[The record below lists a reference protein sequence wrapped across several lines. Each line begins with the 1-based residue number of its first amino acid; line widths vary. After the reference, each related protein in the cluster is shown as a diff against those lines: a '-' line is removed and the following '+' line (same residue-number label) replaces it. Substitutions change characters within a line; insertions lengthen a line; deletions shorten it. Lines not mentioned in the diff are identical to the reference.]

1 MRIRTIIII
10 GVLASA
16 VSAAIAG
23 AEIVIS
29 TRWTDQ
35 AIARES
41 AAHAIVET
49 VIRRNLV
56 LEDYLLHPGE
66 RARTQWNQ
74 AGETLARLIVAP
86 ELADPQSAPILAA
99 IRENFMKVKNLFP
112 RLAEIAEAKRDEGA
126 PNQMARAASQQIEV
140 QLQTAVRENL
150 SLASRLERRA
160 NEQTIRQLL
169 HARWLHIAAG
179 GLLAVV
185 LAGIWIALFREVF
198 RPLKTVK
205 TAIRKFGGGDQ
216 QARACLLLNN
226 EIGEAARAF
235 DDMADA
241 LETSTTS
248 LEERTRQ
255 LEAANHELEA
265 FCYSVS
271 HDLRAPLRG
280 MDGFCQALVED
291 YGDRLDDTGRS
302 YLQRVKKACQTMA
315 MLIDDLLKLSR
326 VTRSEVRKGM
336 VNLSTIA
343 GAVAQGL
350 RQTAPDRAV
359 EFNIAPDLTAT
370 GDERLLRA
378 AFENLLGNAWKYT
391 SKKQRAIIEFGATS
405 HNGARA
411 YFVRDDGAGFDMAYA
426 DKLFQPFQRLHN
438 ASEFEGTGIGL
449 ATVQRIV
456 HRHGGRVWAEAA
468 VDKGATVY
476 FTL

>member
-1 MRIRTIIII
+1 MPQ
-10 GVLASA
+10 AS
-16 VSAAIAG
+16 
-23 AEIVIS
+23 
-29 TRWTDQ
+29 
-35 AIARES
+35 
-41 AAHAIVET
+41 
-49 VIRRNLV
+49 
-56 LEDYLLHPGE
+56 
-66 RARTQWNQ
+66 
-74 AGETLARLIVAP
+74 TL
-86 ELADPQSAPILAA
+86 LAA
-99 IRENFMKVKNLFP
+99 IRDNFMKANRLFL
-112 RLAEIAEAKRDEGA
+112 RLVEFAESDWDDNVTDEVT
-126 PNQMARAASQQIEV
+126 RATRQQFEV

-150 SLASRLERRA
+150 SQASRLERQA

-169 HARWLHIAAG
+169 NARWLHVVAG
-179 GLLAVV
+179 ALLAVV

-198 RPLKTVK
+198 RPLRTFKR
-205 TAIRKFGGGDQ
+205 AIRNFGGGDQ
-216 QARACLLLNN
+216 KARARLLLDN

-255 LEAANHELEA
+255 LETANHELEA

-291 YGDRLDDTGRS
+291 YGDRLDDTGRG

-326 VTRSEVRKGM
+326 VTRSEVRKGT

-378 AFENLLGNAWKYT
+378 AVENLLGNAWKYT
-391 SKKQRAIIEFGATS
+391 SKKQRATIEFGATS

-426 DKLFQPFQRLHN
+426 DKLFQPFQRLHSAN
-438 ASEFEGTGIGL
+438 EFEGTGIGL

-468 VDKGATVY
+468 IDKGATVY